1 MDKQPNKKADQELV
15 RAIQLLNKRLER
27 LERKL
32 ESCRKEEDMMERF
45 LEKYLERQERYEK
58 WTFVL
63 ELVTRMS
70 RPPRFR

>member
-1 MDKQPNKKADQELV
+1 MGKQPNKKADQELV

-32 ESCRKEEDMMERF
+32 ESYRKEEDMMERF